1 MNEADVE
8 GDDAATTSV
17 SAKNKNTENTA
28 GNVSNPGL
36 RGPWS
41 LPEHYR
47 RTHAV
52 GLSSLAAAVLGKPLD
67 KSTRMSDWSQ
77 RPLTERQV
85 AYAALDAWVLVELLR
100 VLRADHGE
108 ELDRFAAGVTRNGA

>member
-1 MNEADVE
+1 M
-8 GDDAATTSV
+8 
-17 SAKNKNTENTA
+17 
-28 GNVSNPGL
+28 
-36 RGPWS
+36 
-41 LPEHYR
+41 
-47 RTHAV
+47 
-52 GLSSLAAAVLGKPLD
+52 LGKPLD